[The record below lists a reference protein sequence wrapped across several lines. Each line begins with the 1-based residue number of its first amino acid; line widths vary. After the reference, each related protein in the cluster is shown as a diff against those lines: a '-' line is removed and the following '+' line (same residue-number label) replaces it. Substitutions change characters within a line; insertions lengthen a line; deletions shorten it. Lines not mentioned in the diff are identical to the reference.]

1 MNIVFFFLKKTSH
14 HSAWHAPRNTG
25 VNSGVPQA
33 ASRVTRADSVTENN
47 GELFCSVGNREQRT
61 GIISKIALCLSLKET
76 GQYHTALNLLYRHRG
91 THTYTHFSHIDT
103 NARNKALN
111 THREP
116 VSMHIHPYTKYQC
129 SSIGT
134 NTHIHMAD
142 CIKGQQ
148 HEEIMQRTWEAA
160 LVCV

>member
-1 MNIVFFFLKKTSH
+1 MFVFERDWPVSH
-14 HSAWHAPRNTG
+14 C
-25 VNSGVPQA
+25 
-33 ASRVTRADSVTENN
+33 TESTLQTQ
-47 GELFCSVGNREQRT
+47 G
-61 GIISKIALCLSLKET
+61 
-76 GQYHTALNLLYRHRG
+76 H

-103 NARNKALN
+103 NAKNKALN

-148 HEEIMQRTWEAA
+148 HEEIMQSTWEAA